1 MDTPI
6 MIIGLL
12 LILIVALPIYYVVR
26 THKVDTAQIKSLFS
40 QYSQGNKYQF
50 QMITNHG
57 RKVLGMD
64 THKKGLLFIDFN
76 LKVPY
81 VSFQDLKGSKSCE
94 VATSDPQGKTNTL
107 KKIEMIFASK
117 SGSYQEDA
125 VLFYDANRNY
135 IVPVY
140 AHEELK
146 LAQQWQETIQKH
158 L

>member
-12 LILIVALPIYYVVR
+12 LLFIVALPLYYVIR
-26 THKVDTAQIKSLFS
+26 ANKLDNSQIKSLFS

-50 QMITNHG
+50 QLITNHG

-64 THKKGLLFIDFN
+64 SEKKGLLFIDFN
-76 LKVPY
+76 LKEPY

-94 VATSDPQGKTNTL
+94 LATSDPHGKTNAL
-107 KKIEMIFASK
+107 KKIEMIFTSK
-117 SGSYQEDA
+117 GGSYKEDA